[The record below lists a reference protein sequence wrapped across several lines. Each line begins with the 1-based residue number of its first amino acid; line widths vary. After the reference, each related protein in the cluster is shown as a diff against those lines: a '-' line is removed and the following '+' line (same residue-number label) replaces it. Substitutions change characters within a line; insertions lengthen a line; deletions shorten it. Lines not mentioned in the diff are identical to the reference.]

1 MDYHL
6 SAMVKGDVEILSE
19 VPAKNGFCAKDS
31 DDCRMFS
38 HISKLCNFYP
48 AEVGVRSG
56 EMLLANQAAGSSRAN

>member
-56 EMLLANQAAGSSRAN
+56 